1 MEKYSRWADLS
12 TGINPFVPQRRRFT
26 SGWPI
31 TILQVTSGSLLALIR
46 FPLVFVS
53 TVVLGLLNIVVSM
66 LAVIPFLGRLLKRSS
81 EWLLCSLLL
90 LLFGVYTMEESANTR
105 RLGLSTLKAKSSKE
119 SSRVGRG
126 DVVVCNYTSFL
137 EILYLSKRFSPVFVI
152 ATGVKSNDESLV
164 HVCGLMEALYWSLA
178 MPVSAER
185 VKPTRKLADVVRR
198 ASGPVV
204 VLPEGARSNGKAVL
218 KFVPVLQTLP
228 VKTRVHLV
236 AFRYEYKRFSPSH
249 TIGGAWSHLFWTA
262 FHLYHTMRVTVL
274 NAKDLKLD
282 ELTPAKLSSSKS
294 SKTQE
299 DSKTLSTDQVEKLR
313 SLLAAILRTKTV
325 DLGPEDLL
333 SFTKYWNHVNSGG
346 REPASQF
353 TDRKAPHEH
362 AQWAK
367 R

>member
-12 TGINPFVPQRRRFT
+12 TGINPFVPQHRRFT
-26 SGWPI
+26 SGWPV
-31 TILQVTSGSLLALIR
+31 TILQVVSGSALALVR
-46 FPLVFVS
+46 FPLVLVS
-53 TVVLGLLNIVVSM
+53 SVALILVNLVVSI
-66 LAVIPFLGRLLKRSS
+66 LSVIPFLGRLLKRIT
-81 EWLLCSLLL
+81 EWLLCSLIL
-90 LLFGVYTMEESANTR
+90 LLFGVFTSK
-105 RLGLSTLKAKSSKE
+105 GST
-119 SSRVGRG
+119 RVGPG

-137 EILYLSKRFSPVFVI
+137 EILYLAKRFSPVFI
-152 ATGVKSNDESLV
+152 FATEGKTDDGGLV
-164 HVCGLMEALYWSLA
+164 HVCGLMEALYRSLA

-185 VKPTRKLADVVRR
+185 VKPTRKIADVVHR

-218 KFVPVLQTLP
+218 KFIPILQNLP

-236 AFRYEYKRFSPSH
+236 AFRYEFKGFSPSH
-249 TIGGAWSHLFWTA
+249 TTGGAWSHLFWTA

-274 NAKDLKLD
+274 SAKDLNLND
-282 ELTPAKLSSSKS
+282 LTPTKLASNKS
-294 SKTQE
+294 SKKQE

-313 SLLAAILRTKTV
+313 SLLAAMLRTKVV
-325 DLGPEDLL
+325 DLGPEDFV
-333 SFTKYWNHVNSGG
+333 SFNNYWKHVNGGG
-346 REPASQF
+346 RQPASEF